1 MDDGVKVVRLSV
13 SMSASDY
20 GVSASGVM
28 FKTFVDRLE
37 ELSGGKM
44 VAQVFPASQL
54 ASTTDDIVN
63 GLVTG
68 AFEMSE
74 VGQANWGDYTTA
86 FTPLNVPFLYS
97 SNETVYEIMNGEIGD
112 SMRQQLLDDTGLRAV
127 GFLHLGMRT
136 ITNNQKEIH
145 SPADLKGMKLRVQS
159 DPTQIAAFEELGC
172 SVIHAAFSGWLAYYM
187 YQIILNMLQLNQV
200 YSITRIPRV
209 TVYILIGLMLVLS
222 IIRSVQE
229 IFKLAGEQKEE
240 LGKTKPS
247 FDLDSIWEEGKAARE
262 AYLAQK
268 GLQGTE
274 GTNK

>member
-1 MDDGVKVVRLSV
+1 MRTEKNWPKEILMHFETYIGLAAFLFITVILTVQVVGRYIFGQSWAWIEETSIIGFV
-13 SMSASDY
+13 IMIY
-20 GVSASGVM
+20 CGVSGAVTTRQNM
-28 FKTFVDRLE
+28 RID
-37 ELSGGKM
+37 M
-44 VAQVFPASQL
+44 VLTV
-54 ASTTDDIVN
+54 
-63 GLVTG
+63 
-68 AFEMSE
+68 
-74 VGQANWGDYTTA
+74 
-86 FTPLNVPFLYS
+86 VPFMTKKILM
-97 SNETVYEIMNGEIGD
+97 I
-112 SMRQQLLDDTGLRAV
+112 LD
-127 GFLHLGMRT
+127 T
-136 ITNNQKEIH
+136 I
-145 SPADLKGMKLRVQS
+145 
-159 DPTQIAAFEELGC
+159 
-172 SVIHAAFSGWLAYYM
+172 IHAAFSGWLAYYM

-209 TVYILIGLMLVLS
+209 TVYIFIGLMLVLS

>member
-1 MDDGVKVVRLSV
+1 MRTEKNWPKEILMHFETYIGLAAFLFITVILTVQVVGRYIFGQSWAWIEETSIIGFV
-13 SMSASDY
+13 IMIY
-20 GVSASGVM
+20 CGVSGAVTSRQNM
-28 FKTFVDRLE
+28 RID
-37 ELSGGKM
+37 M
-44 VAQVFPASQL
+44 VLTV
-54 ASTTDDIVN
+54 
-63 GLVTG
+63 
-68 AFEMSE
+68 
-74 VGQANWGDYTTA
+74 
-86 FTPLNVPFLYS
+86 VPFMTKKILM
-97 SNETVYEIMNGEIGD
+97 I
-112 SMRQQLLDDTGLRAV
+112 LD
-127 GFLHLGMRT
+127 T
-136 ITNNQKEIH
+136 I
-145 SPADLKGMKLRVQS
+145 
-159 DPTQIAAFEELGC
+159 
-172 SVIHAAFSGWLAYYM
+172 IHAAFSGWLAYYM

-209 TVYILIGLMLVLS
+209 TVYIFIGLMLVLS